1 MKAIIILLVL
11 LAASVAIT
19 GKSAYATSK
28 NNSAIEACFNSSAT
42 RLTTQFMTEIAQN
55 GGSIPISGAKPFD
68 LNHPL
73 ILALQQVLVECLT
86 QNNK

>member
-1 MKAIIILLVL
+1 MKAIIILLAL
-11 LAASVAIT
+11 LAVSVAIT

-28 NNSAIEACFNSSAT
+28 SNSAIEACFNASST
-42 RLTTQFMTEIAQN
+42 RLTTQFITEIAQN
-55 GGSIPISGAKPFD
+55 GGNIPISGAKPFD
-68 LNHPL
+68 MNHPF

>member
-1 MKAIIILLVL
+1 MNAIIILLAL
-11 LAASVAIT
+11 LAVSVAIT
-19 GKSAYATSK
+19 GKSAYAASK
-28 NNSAIEACFNSSAT
+28 NNSAVEACFNASST
-42 RLTTQFMTEIAQN
+42 RLTTQFITEIAQN

-68 LNHPL
+68 MNHPF